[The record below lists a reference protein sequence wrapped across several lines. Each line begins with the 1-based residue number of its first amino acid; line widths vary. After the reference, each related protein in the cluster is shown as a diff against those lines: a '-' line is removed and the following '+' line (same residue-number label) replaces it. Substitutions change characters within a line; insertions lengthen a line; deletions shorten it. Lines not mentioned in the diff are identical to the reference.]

1 MGETLKFKDVAGQHG
16 LLKPIA
22 HIGRTEGSG
31 DKNYCLE
38 VSLNLLML
46 FLVIIVWNMYEMF
59 ILYMIIIE
67 IRVSNAKFA
76 QKY

>member
-1 MGETLKFKDVAGQHG
+1 MGETLKFKDLAGQHG

-38 VSLNLLML
+38 VLLNSLNYFWL
-46 FLVIIVWNMYEMF
+46 
-59 ILYMIIIE
+59 
-67 IRVSNAKFA
+67 S
-76 QKY
+76 